1 VVVSGAVVGATVL
14 GVVAEAGGVDDG
26 SPEGVLGAVGAGVPV
41 GSEAF
46 VDVTALADVLA
57 GTAVLVVGVVVGAAA
72 PPQPAARRT
81 ITDAASS
88 DTRTARFT
96 TGEWLILF
104 IARYYAISLSHRWAR
119 TYGSSSASHS
129 SGGLLYLRR

>member
-1 VVVSGAVVGATVL
+1 
-14 GVVAEAGGVDDG
+14 
-26 SPEGVLGAVGAGVPV
+26 VLGAVGAGVPV

-81 ITDAASS
+81 ITHAASS

-96 TGEWLILF
+96 TEEWLILF
-104 IARYYAISLSHRWAR
+104 IITPSAAQFPTKPRQGLARLRSNKAARSDGWAQ
-119 TYGSSSASHS
+119 
-129 SGGLLYLRR
+129 